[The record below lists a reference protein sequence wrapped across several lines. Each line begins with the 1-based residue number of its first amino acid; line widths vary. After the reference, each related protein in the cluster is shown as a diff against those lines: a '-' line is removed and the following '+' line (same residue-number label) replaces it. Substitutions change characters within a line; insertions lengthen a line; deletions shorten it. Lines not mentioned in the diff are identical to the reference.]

1 MGSRILIGLLTLGSL
16 AGAQSLLEHSAA
28 AAGGS
33 VGGVAGKKVSDGLTS
48 IFEKV
53 DKHTQKAAKA
63 ATSATSTTS
72 TTPATSG
79 EPLLEVGPGVPKQ
92 RASVPPPPPPL
103 RHATVRKVPAPLPMA
118 RVPVPMIAPE
128 VEPAPQVT
136 LAELRGVTAGM
147 HRADVLKLGEPAA
160 RITMYDDGHLVEIY
174 RYLNRDADLGAV
186 RLTDGSV
193 SSVQVR

>member
-1 MGSRILIGLLTLGSL
+1 MGSRILVGLLTLGSL

-53 DKHTQKAAKA
+53 DKHAQKAAKA
-63 ATSATSTTS
+63 ATS
-72 TTPATSG
+72 TTPAVSG

-103 RHATVRKVPAPLPMA
+103 HHATTVRKAPAPLPLA
-118 RVPVPMIAPE
+118 RVPVPMLSPE

-136 LAELRGVTAGM
+136 SAELRGVTAGM
-147 HRADVLKLGEPAA
+147 RRADVLKLGQPAA